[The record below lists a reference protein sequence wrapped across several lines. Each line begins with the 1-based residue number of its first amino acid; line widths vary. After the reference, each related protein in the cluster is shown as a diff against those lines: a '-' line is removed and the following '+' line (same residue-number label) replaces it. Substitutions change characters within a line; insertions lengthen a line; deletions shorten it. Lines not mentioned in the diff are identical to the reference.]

1 MTDEFQ
7 QSNNNSHIDRSD
19 VTVLPHQLRSWQ
31 TEVTSVL
38 NDCLAELDDVTKM
51 LGLIES
57 NSSLTSADIQAA
69 EPQPTGHAE
78 GGFHS
83 ASTPRSG
90 PLEVRSHEA
99 GFAASGEQNDFDA
112 RLAKLKHMI
121 AEKLADHDSVD

>member
-51 LGLIES
+51 LGLIE
-57 NSSLTSADIQAA
+57 NNASLTSAVPTAA
-69 EPQPTGHAE
+69 EPRPTEHAGASFSSVSLPPLGDPKDQP
-78 GGFHS
+78 
-83 ASTPRSG
+83 
-90 PLEVRSHEA
+90 HEA
-99 GFAASGEQNDFDA
+99 GFAASDEQNDFDA

-121 AEKLADHDSVD
+121 AEKLTDHDSVD